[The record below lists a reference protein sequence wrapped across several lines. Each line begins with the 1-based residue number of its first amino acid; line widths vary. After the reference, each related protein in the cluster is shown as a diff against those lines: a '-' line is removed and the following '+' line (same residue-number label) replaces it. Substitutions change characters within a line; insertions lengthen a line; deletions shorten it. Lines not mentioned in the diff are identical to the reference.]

1 MFEVLFFVG
10 GLCLIL
16 GVVYPVCSILVYPFY
31 RILGGKQKLLDY
43 LRDLEWNWILSLRGK
58 Q

>member
-10 GLCLIL
+10 GFCFIL

-31 RILGGKQKLLDY
+31 RIFGGKQKFLDY
-43 LRDLEWNWILSLRGK
+43 LRDL
-58 Q
+58 

>member
-10 GLCLIL
+10 SFCLIL

-31 RILGGKQKLLDY
+31 RIFGGKQKFLDY
-43 LRDLEWNWILSLRGK
+43 LRDL
-58 Q
+58 

>member
-10 GLCLIL
+10 GFCLFL

-31 RILGGKQKLLDY
+31 RIFGGKQKFFDF
-43 LRDLEWNWILSLRGK
+43 LRDL
-58 Q
+58 

>member
-43 LRDLEWNWILSLRGK
+43 LRDL
-58 Q
+58 

>member
-1 MFEVLFFVG
+1 MFEVLFLVG

-31 RILGGKQKLLDY
+31 RILGGKQKFFDFM
-43 LRDLEWNWILSLRGK
+43 RDL
-58 Q
+58 

>member
-10 GLCLIL
+10 VFCLIL

-31 RILGGKQKLLDY
+31 RIFGGKQKFLDY
-43 LRDLEWNWILSLRGK
+43 LRDL
-58 Q
+58 